1 MLAPELKGK
10 INKLWDKFWA
20 GGLANPLTAIEQ
32 ISYLIFLKRLEDI
45 DNHEKK
51 RVEAKGE
58 KYKSIFEGKDDCKWS
73 HWKHFNAEQMILHV
87 RDNVFP
93 FLKSIQKG
101 NDGEFSKQM
110 QDAIFLIPKPSLLQE
125 AVSIIDELNITARN
139 QDTQGDLYE
148 YLLSEL
154 NQAGKAG
161 QFRTPRHIIRMMVE
175 LVNPQLGEKVCD
187 PACGTAGFL
196 VNSYQ
201 HILKVNTTKDLIKY
215 DDEGVP
221 YNLIGDKIAEKK
233 HWDLLR
239 MHTFYGY
246 DFDGTM
252 ARVASMN
259 MILHGIEHPN
269 IRRFDTLSKAFE
281 HKSDYDI
288 ILANPPFTGSIDV
301 GDVHDNFKVGTTK
314 TELLFL
320 ELFYNLLNIGGR
332 CAVIVPNGVLFGS
345 SNAHIQVRR
354 ILLEKCQMEAVISMP
369 SGVFKPYSGV
379 GTAVLVFTKGG
390 KTSNVWFYDMT
401 SDGFSLDDKRDF
413 IDGKGDIP
421 DIIEKYKTRTSG
433 ANSIIVP
440 FEDIKN
446 NDYNLS
452 ISRYREVEHENIV
465 YDNPKNIIDRVL
477 KKEEEIGKELNELR
491 KMV

>member
-45 DNHEKK
+45 DIHERK
-51 RVEAKGE
+51 RVEAKGD
-58 KYKSIFEGKDDCKWS
+58 KYKSIFKGKDDCRWS

-87 RDNVFP
+87 RDKVFP

-201 HILKVNTTKDLIKY
+201 HILKINTTKDLIKY

-345 SNAHIQVRR
+345 SNAHIQVRKL
-354 ILLEKCQMEAVISMP
+354 LLEKCQMEAVISMP

-390 KTSNVWFYDMT
+390 KTSNVWFYDMK

-433 ANSIIVP
+433 QNSIIVP

-465 YDNPKNIIDRVL
+465 YDNPKDIIDRVL
-477 KKEEEIGKELNELR
+477 KKEEEIGKELVNL
-491 KMV
+491 KKLL

>member
-1 MLAPELKGK
+1 
-10 INKLWDKFWA
+10 
-20 GGLANPLTAIEQ
+20 
-32 ISYLIFLKRLEDI
+32 
-45 DNHEKK
+45 
-51 RVEAKGE
+51 
-58 KYKSIFEGKDDCKWS
+58 
-73 HWKHFNAEQMILHV
+73 
-87 RDNVFP
+87 
-93 FLKSIQKG
+93 
-101 NDGEFSKQM
+101 
-110 QDAIFLIPKPSLLQE
+110 
-125 AVSIIDELNITARN
+125 
-139 QDTQGDLYE
+139 
-148 YLLSEL
+148 
-154 NQAGKAG
+154 
-161 QFRTPRHIIRMMVE
+161 
-175 LVNPQLGEKVCD
+175 
-187 PACGTAGFL
+187 
-196 VNSYQ
+196 
-201 HILKVNTTKDLIKY
+201 
-215 DDEGVP
+215 
-221 YNLIGDKIAEKK
+221 
-233 HWDLLR
+233 
-239 MHTFYGY
+239 
-246 DFDGTM
+246 
-252 ARVASMN
+252 

-345 SNAHIQVRR
+345 SNAHIQVRK

-452 ISRYREVEHENIV
+452 ISRYREVEHEQIV
-465 YDNPKNIIDRVL
+465 YDNPKDIIDRVL
-477 KKEEEIGKELNELR
+477 KKEEEIGKKLSELR
-491 KMV
+491 KVIK